1 MLVVIRNHPRA
12 DALDVSDRTTV
23 VLVPRPALINDTD
36 ISVEEP
42 QEVDDALI
50 TPRGCL
56 IDPSVRPVPII
67 SGFVQLIRAF
77 RLLSRVVALRLRL
90 KGCNDGEFPECTAEI
105 QAIQEG
111 LNAGM
116 ETIPSGLDPMSDYS
130 PALTSYDKSLE
141 TCRAN
146 ILVTQSLV
154 RIELHRV
161 ALIAGFDDVSFDMF
175 TIDILRRLDR
185 LATTSLS
192 IAALTF

>member
-1 MLVVIRNHPRA
+1 MRGAETDVE
-12 DALDVSDRTTV
+12 DVSDRTTV
-23 VLVPRPALINDTD
+23 VLVPRPALINDIDVT
-36 ISVEEP
+36 VEEP
-42 QEVDDALI
+42 QELDDALI

-67 SGFVQLIRAF
+67 SGFVQLIRVF
-77 RLLSRVVALRLRL
+77 RLLSRVVTLRLRL
-90 KGCNDGEFPECTAEI
+90 KRSHGQFPECSDEI

-116 ETIPSGLDPMSDYS
+116 ETVPPGLDPMSDYP

-161 ALIAGFDDVSFDMF
+161 ALMAGFDDVSFDMF

-185 LATTSLS
+185 
-192 IAALTF
+192 